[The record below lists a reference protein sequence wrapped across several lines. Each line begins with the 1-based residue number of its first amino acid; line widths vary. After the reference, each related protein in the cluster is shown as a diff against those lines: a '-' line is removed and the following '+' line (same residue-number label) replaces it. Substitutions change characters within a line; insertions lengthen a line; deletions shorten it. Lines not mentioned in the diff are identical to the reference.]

1 MLLGAGRRKKVC
13 DNKTQVNLTH
23 SGLGD
28 RKFLL
33 NTCTHTIRRF
43 ILQRY
48 TLVQLVVNI
57 LHCLSPSISLLRGAR
72 VQTLSLSLSLTL
84 SLSLVVCATANE
96 KVVRDNTAT
105 FVSISGPTF
114 SPSSDGKPS
123 GGDKG
128 G

>member
-57 LHCLSPSISLLRGAR
+57 LHCLSPSISLSLAWGAR
-72 VQTLSLSLSLTL
+72 TDALSLPQSYSLSLSLSS
-84 SLSLVVCATANE
+84 SLC
-96 KVVRDNTAT
+96 
-105 FVSISGPTF
+105 
-114 SPSSDGKPS
+114 DGERKS
-123 GGDKG
+123 RKG
-128 G
+128 